1 MVDKANDIFLQ
12 KLEKK
17 YNVTVKNNK
26 QRGGISEVIITNENE
41 VYVEKACFELAKNSE
56 VLDVYPM
63 NGYNEEE
70 KIADKLISVYKLD
83 EDDDDDLKPGVGK
96 RIVTKRKDDLSK
108 MNLKQLQKYIDK
120 NWEEIYEVMKSGK
133 LYPTYGFRINTNG
146 MENFETITLSI
157 DFTDNKEKSNV
168 VRVATNFANKNPGLF
183 IVLDRTYMS
192 FAVLKSEDII
202 EFMSPLI
209 KKLASLGYGT
219 IIKGIFGKNISK
231 LVKIFNDEEKNSAYK
246 NRENWTG
253 SIDNPVIYIGSYD
266 IKNIDKNI
274 DKISSYAKKLDG
286 YAFINKKRS
295 GMRRYLIEVEFNNED
310 NFLKLAKYIKND
322 LGVKIDYIMDAVNS
336 NDRDLSYKIAKKI
349 EKTLK
354 INIDEEDTQDDAVKP
369 SYALYP
375 SKGKLREVE
384 EAISEIKN
392 LTVSVYPLEK
402 KINIQSYTD
411 GVINNTLK
419 VVKEVDPK
427 CELMEAWSKKTVPI
441 KNYRIDEADTSN
453 RIFIIANYL
462 STEESSEVINRGAYI
477 EKYFPNVNVKIKKTT
492 KGLEVRV
499 DSTELE
505 EIKEFFYQMVYE
517 YAYELYNYTITT
529 GRGTYEAS
537 ELKKYLD
544 RELLNV
550 NPLDED
556 GEDLYNISLDVE
568 INHYN
573 VSEPEKTL
581 HNIEKLARNNNVS
594 FDLTNWETDVAD
606 YAISGDTYSN
616 IEKVF
621 KALVKAGIKITN
633 YTFNKEYSK
642 DKKAIRMNGYKMLDK
657 YVNKKSSKVNPL
669 NEEAEG
675 KKQKI
680 TVLVFKED
688 YSEEELMKF
697 KAICQKYDLRNTIE
711 IHWSLYDRYDLTA
724 EITGRKEDAITKVVR
739 GISKEFKIAKISG
752 SRELA
757 KKLQDKFV
765 KSEPVSTVKN
775 TTKSK
780 ISGTTISK
788 ANSTRVVKGKK
799 G

>member
-1 MVDKANDIFLQ
+1 MLLTEKLKKLRNKKLDESAGVDEASQDISVAVVVDKANDILLQ

-70 KIADKLISVYKLD
+70 KIADKLIRVYKL
-83 EDDDDDLKPGVGK
+83 
-96 RIVTKRKDDLSK
+96 
-108 MNLKQLQKYIDK
+108 
-120 NWEEIYEVMKSGK
+120 
-133 LYPTYGFRINTNG
+133 
-146 MENFETITLSI
+146 
-157 DFTDNKEKSNV
+157 
-168 VRVATNFANKNPGLF
+168 
-183 IVLDRTYMS
+183 
-192 FAVLKSEDII
+192 
-202 EFMSPLI
+202 
-209 KKLASLGYGT
+209 
-219 IIKGIFGKNISK
+219 
-231 LVKIFNDEEKNSAYK
+231 
-246 NRENWTG
+246 
-253 SIDNPVIYIGSYD
+253 
-266 IKNIDKNI
+266 
-274 DKISSYAKKLDG
+274 
-286 YAFINKKRS
+286 
-295 GMRRYLIEVEFNNED
+295 
-310 NFLKLAKYIKND
+310 
-322 LGVKIDYIMDAVNS
+322 
-336 NDRDLSYKIAKKI
+336 
-349 EKTLK
+349 
-354 INIDEEDTQDDAVKP
+354 DEEDTQDEAVKP

-419 VVKEVDPK
+419 IVKEVDPK
-427 CELMEAWSKKTVPI
+427 CELMEAWSKKIVPI

-462 STEESSEVINRGAYI
+462 STEESSEIINRGAYI

-505 EIKEFFYQMVYE
+505 EIKEFFYQMAYE
-517 YAYELYNYTITT
+517 YAYELYNYTITS
-529 GRGTYEAS
+529 GRGTHEAS

-556 GEDLYNISLDVE
+556 NDEDLYNISLDVE

-581 HNIEKLARNNNVS
+581 HNIEKIARKNNVG
-594 FDLTNWETDVAD
+594 FDLTNWEVDVAD
-606 YAISGDTYSN
+606 YTISGDTYSN

-621 KALVKAGIKITN
+621 KELVKAGVKITN
-633 YTFNKEYSK
+633 YNFNKEYSK
-642 DKKAIRMNGYKMLDK
+642 DKKAIRMAGYKMLDK
-657 YVNKKSSKVNPL
+657 YVNKKSSKVNSL

>member
-1 MVDKANDIFLQ
+1 MLLTEKLKKLRNKKLDESAGVDEASQDISVAVVVDKANDILLQ

-70 KIADKLISVYKLD
+70 KIADKLIRVYKLD
-83 EDDDDDLKPGVGK
+83 EDD
-96 RIVTKRKDDLSK
+96 
-108 MNLKQLQKYIDK
+108 
-120 NWEEIYEVMKSGK
+120 
-133 LYPTYGFRINTNG
+133 
-146 MENFETITLSI
+146 
-157 DFTDNKEKSNV
+157 
-168 VRVATNFANKNPGLF
+168 
-183 IVLDRTYMS
+183 
-192 FAVLKSEDII
+192 
-202 EFMSPLI
+202 
-209 KKLASLGYGT
+209 
-219 IIKGIFGKNISK
+219 
-231 LVKIFNDEEKNSAYK
+231 
-246 NRENWTG
+246 
-253 SIDNPVIYIGSYD
+253 
-266 IKNIDKNI
+266 
-274 DKISSYAKKLDG
+274 
-286 YAFINKKRS
+286 
-295 GMRRYLIEVEFNNED
+295 
-310 NFLKLAKYIKND
+310 
-322 LGVKIDYIMDAVNS
+322 
-336 NDRDLSYKIAKKI
+336 
-349 EKTLK
+349 
-354 INIDEEDTQDDAVKP
+354 TQDEAVKP

-453 RIFIIANYL
+453 RLFIVANYL
-462 STEESSEVINRGAYI
+462 STDESSEIINRGAYI

-505 EIKEFFYQMVYE
+505 EIKEFFYQMAYE

-529 GRGTYEAS
+529 GRGTHEAS

-550 NPLDED
+550 NPLDEAD
-556 GEDLYNISLDVE
+556 NEDLYNISLDVE

-581 HNIEKLARNNNVS
+581 HNIEKIARKNNVG
-594 FDLTNWETDVAD
+594 FDLTNWEVDVAD

-621 KALVKAGIKITN
+621 KELVKAGVKITN
-633 YTFNKEYSK
+633 YNFNKEYSK
-642 DKKAIRMNGYKMLDK
+642 DKKAIRMAGYKMLDK
-657 YVNKKSSKVNPL
+657 YVNKKSSKVNSL
-669 NEEAEG
+669 NEAE
-675 KKQKI
+675 KTKI
-680 TVLVFKED
+680 DSTSVILVTSLDEK
-688 YSEEELMKF
+688 SMK
-697 KAICQKYDLRNTIE
+697 
-711 IHWSLYDRYDLTA
+711 S
-724 EITGRKEDAITKVVR
+724 KVVK
-739 GISKEFKIAKISG
+739 IEEYLAEEFKYG
-752 SRELA
+752 SSKFEL
-757 KKLQDKFV
+757 
-765 KSEPVSTVKN
+765 TVGK
-775 TTKSK
+775 
-780 ISGTTISK
+780 
-788 ANSTRVVKGKK
+788 KGKK
-799 G
+799 STLTINGILNNLIARTIFDYIYGLGIEIEYAVENKQSLKKEQSKDIAEIINERIDNIKNNKVNNPEDKKVTVIFEGGTEVDTQKLVNYFGIKKVNVTKKSGYVSKLIFDLAAGKSQYEFAANNG

>member
-1 MVDKANDIFLQ
+1 MLLTEKLKKLRNKKLDESAGVDEASQDISVAVVVDKANDIFLQ

-70 KIADKLISVYKLD
+70 KIADKLIRVYKLD
-83 EDDDDDLKPGVGK
+83 EDD
-96 RIVTKRKDDLSK
+96 
-108 MNLKQLQKYIDK
+108 
-120 NWEEIYEVMKSGK
+120 
-133 LYPTYGFRINTNG
+133 
-146 MENFETITLSI
+146 
-157 DFTDNKEKSNV
+157 
-168 VRVATNFANKNPGLF
+168 
-183 IVLDRTYMS
+183 
-192 FAVLKSEDII
+192 
-202 EFMSPLI
+202 
-209 KKLASLGYGT
+209 
-219 IIKGIFGKNISK
+219 
-231 LVKIFNDEEKNSAYK
+231 
-246 NRENWTG
+246 
-253 SIDNPVIYIGSYD
+253 
-266 IKNIDKNI
+266 
-274 DKISSYAKKLDG
+274 
-286 YAFINKKRS
+286 
-295 GMRRYLIEVEFNNED
+295 
-310 NFLKLAKYIKND
+310 
-322 LGVKIDYIMDAVNS
+322 
-336 NDRDLSYKIAKKI
+336 
-349 EKTLK
+349 
-354 INIDEEDTQDDAVKP
+354 TQDEAVKP

-427 CELMEAWSKKTVPI
+427 CELMEAWNKKTVPI

-556 GEDLYNISLDVE
+556 DEDLYNISLDVE

-581 HNIEKLARNNNVS
+581 HNIEKFARNNNVS

-621 KALVKAGIKITN
+621 KSLIKAGVKITN

-642 DKKAIRMNGYKMLDK
+642 DKKAIKMTGYKMLDK
-657 YVNKKSSKVNPL
+657 YVNKKSSKINPL
-669 NEEAEG
+669 NEAEDEKYLAFKIEIYG
-675 KKQKI
+675 KQKI
-680 TVLVFKED
+680 ENRQLGFAMNEDGGISGTEYKGGNTFITLEINPKEAYLLKDAIYSLTEDWD
-688 YSEEELMKF
+688 YNILNIEYIGNEKNKYYK
-697 KAICQKYDLRNTIE
+697 KAIGLASMYLKEIE
-711 IHWSLYDRYDLTA
+711 NN
-724 EITGRKEDAITKVVR
+724 KEN
-739 GISKEFKIAKISG
+739 KISG
-752 SRELA
+752 LVYFYNKKYKFTGKEYSHYGDISNKELSNRWSKEMGGTEGPEDFYEVYISGKTDDEFLKECEDLVKKGSKIVGFQTSGNNKMA
-757 KKLQDKFV
+757 KKYSKVIKYMLNKYKVDNKFI
-765 KSEPVSTVKN
+765 KSHLE
-775 TTKSK
+775 
-780 ISGTTISK
+780 
-788 ANSTRVVKGKK
+788 
-799 G
+799 